1 MSVKYIEKY
10 EMNANDLDVSNAGED
25 GKFKVTADTAVGTDG
40 YFTVAGKSSKN
51 VFIKLATPAEY
62 KGVTYNNKLPA

>member
-10 EMNANDLDVSNAGED
+10 EMNANDLDLSNADAD

-40 YFTVAGKSSKN
+40 YLSL
-51 VFIKLATPAEY
+51 IHI
-62 KGVTYNNKLPA
+62 